1 MKYYFKKKFF
11 LSVNK
16 MEQQIFYPTSEE
28 LKNVISYISKIEKQ
42 YHLHRIGAAKL
53 VLPKNYTLR
62 SGYNCE
68 DFEFKTIKTI
78 TQNFQKI
85 KLDKDVYTTFATKG
99 RMNLSSYYKK
109 SMSKKYA
116 PPKTE
121 NIR

>member
-1 MKYYFKKKFF
+1 
-11 LSVNK
+11 
-16 MEQQIFYPTSEE
+16 MEQQIENFIFYPTSEE
-28 LKNVISYISKIEKQ
+28 LKNVVPYISKIEKQ

-53 VLPKNYTLR
+53 ILPKNYTLR

-99 RMNLSSYYKK
+99 RMNLPDYYKK
-109 SMSKKYA
+109 SMSKEYG
-116 PPKTE
+116 PPETE

>member
-28 LKNVISYISKIEKQ
+28 LKNVVSYISKIEKQ
-42 YHLHRIGAAKL
+42 YRLDRIGAAKL

-85 KLDKDVYTTFATKG
+85 KLDKDVYTTFATKD
-99 RMNLSSYYKK
+99 RMILSSYYKK
-109 SMSKKYA
+109 SMSKDYA
-116 PPKTE
+116 LRKQKT
-121 NIR
+121 

>member
-1 MKYYFKKKFF
+1 
-11 LSVNK
+11 
-16 MEQQIFYPTSEE
+16 MEQQIENFIFYPTSEE
-28 LKNVISYISKIEKQ
+28 LKNVVPYISKIEKQ

-53 VLPKNYTLR
+53 ILPKNYTLR
-62 SGYNCE
+62 NGYNCE

-109 SMSKKYA
+109 SMSKDYA

>member
-1 MKYYFKKKFF
+1 
-11 LSVNK
+11 
-16 MEQQIFYPTSEE
+16 MEQQIENFIFYPTSEE
-28 LKNVISYISKIEKQ
+28 LKNVVPYISKIEKQ

-68 DFEFKTIKTI
+68 DFEFKTIKTL
-78 TQNFQKI
+78 TQRFQKI
-85 KLDKDVYTTFATKG
+85 KSDKDVYTTFATSG

-109 SMSKKYA
+109 SMSKEYG
-116 PPKTE
+116 PPETE

>member
-1 MKYYFKKKFF
+1 
-11 LSVNK
+11 

-28 LKNVISYISKIEKQ
+28 LKNVVSYISKIEKQ
-42 YHLHRIGAAKL
+42 YRLDRIGAAKL

-85 KLDKDVYTTFATKG
+85 KLDKDVYTTFATKD
-99 RMNLSSYYKK
+99 RMILSSFWYSCFCKLYKL
-109 SMSKKYA
+109 
-116 PPKTE
+116 
-121 NIR
+121 